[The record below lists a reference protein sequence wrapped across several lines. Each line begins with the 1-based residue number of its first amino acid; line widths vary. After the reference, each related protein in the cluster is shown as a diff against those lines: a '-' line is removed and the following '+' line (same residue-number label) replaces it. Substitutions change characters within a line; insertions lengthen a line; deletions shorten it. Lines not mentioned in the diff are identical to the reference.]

1 MKTKKILYLFFL
13 LFTGIQ
19 VNTQTIQKLSDNFIS
34 PPMINRPGAYWCW
47 LNGDVTKASI
57 TYDLEQM
64 KSKGMG
70 RAEIWDVAAT
80 NNPGGVYGNGPQFL
94 GNESVQF
101 ILHALAEGK
110 RLGLRMGMVASSGWN
125 AGGSW
130 VDPEWAAKALYVSEK
145 SVTGPMLYADT
156 LPLPHL
162 PKQCPKDKN
171 GLPIFKKE
179 IAVLAIRSNADKK
192 INSIEDV
199 QVLSAKYDG
208 KKLQWQVPDG
218 TWTILRFIC
227 SNTGQHL
234 IVPSPKSDG
243 LFIDYLDPKAT
254 TRYLS
259 YILNRLHITKQ
270 NAASSGLSYLS
281 FDSME
286 LDDATA
292 WTDNM
297 DSVFFKHNGYSVIR
311 YLPAFAGWKLPGG
324 NDGFLQ
330 QFKQTVSDQLIFSH
344 YKTGRDFL
352 SGYGIDLVAEA
363 GGPGPPLWNTC
374 PVDAVKALGN
384 VSIPRGEFWI
394 RNRYNLFLVKEI
406 ASASHIY
413 GQNTVDGE
421 SFTTW
426 RRWKDAPHDYKKYA
440 DRAFCEGLNSITIHA
455 FANTRPEFGL
465 PGRAYHAGSDI
476 NTTATWWKDAR
487 PFMDYLS
494 RSSYLLS
501 QGKPVADVAFYY
513 GDKAPNFF
521 PALQGAPERPRLT
534 GLPFGYDFD
543 IINSDILINT
553 LSVVKGKLVLPDGV
567 SYRLLVIPGRKDI
580 PQAVIRKI
588 NQLAAAGATI
598 LLENSENVPAGM
610 PDGALKNISIGEALK
625 KLAVTEDFTGDA
637 TRWDFIHRKTGT
649 GDMYFVSN
657 PTDNTVSGECTFRAN
672 GKQVEYWDAVTG
684 KQYSIRDAVVSGS
697 GTKLNLQLAPHASCF
712 VFITNEK
719 RNLPVFNIHR
729 QIERTEIKGSW
740 ALTFPAN
747 WGAPGSVQ
755 MNQLVSWTD
764 HPDKGVQYFSGTAA
778 YQKNIEVA
786 AALLEKSSEVNINL
800 GEVLDLAKVKVNGKT
815 AGVLWTAPYAIN
827 IKEYLKPGTNS
838 IEIEVTNNWINRLTG
853 DMNAGDGK
861 KYCQTN
867 IPYITKDRIPAVG
880 DEKFHVQRSGLIGPV
895 ILESISFGSLK

>member
-1 MKTKKILYLFFL
+1 MKTIKILSQLFL
-13 LFTGIQ
+13 LFAGIQ
-19 VNTQTIQKLSDNFIS
+19 VNAQQIKTLANHFVD
-34 PPMINRPGAYWCW
+34 PPTINRPGAYWCW
-47 LNGDVTKASI
+47 LNGDVTNASI

-80 NNPGGVYGNGPQFL
+80 NNPGGKYGSGPRFL
-94 GNESVQF
+94 GDESVKS
-101 ILHALAEGK
+101 ILHALSEGK

-130 VDPEWAAKALYVSEK
+130 VEPEWAAKALFASEIT
-145 SVTGPMLYADT
+145 VTGPFLYSDT

-171 GLPIFKKE
+171 GLPVFKKE
-179 IAVLAIRSNADKK
+179 IAVLAIRYNPGKK
-192 INSIEDV
+192 INALSDI
-199 QVLSAKYDG
+199 QVLNAKFDG
-208 KKLQWQVPDG
+208 KKLQWQVPEG
-218 TWTILRFIC
+218 KWTILRFIC

-234 IVPSPKSDG
+234 IVPSPESDG
-243 LFIDYLDPKAT
+243 LFIDFLDPHAT
-254 TRYLS
+254 TRYLT
-259 YILNRLHITKQ
+259 YFLNRLHITKK

-292 WTDNM
+292 WTDSM
-297 DSVFFKHNGYSVIR
+297 DSIFFKHNGYNVLP
-311 YLPAFAGWKLPGG
+311 YLPAFTGWTLPGG
-324 NDGFLQ
+324 NDSFLQ
-330 QFKQTVSDQLIFSH
+330 QFKKTVSDQLIFSH
-344 YKTGRDFL
+344 YTTGRNFL

-413 GQNTVDGE
+413 GQNIVDGE

-426 RRWKDAPHDYKKYA
+426 RRWKDAPHDFKKYA

-494 RSSYLLS
+494 RCSYMLR
-501 QGKPVADVAFYY
+501 QGKPVADVAYYY

-521 PALQGAPERPRLT
+521 PALQGSPDRPKPA
-534 GLPFGYDFD
+534 GLPSGYDFD
-543 IINSDILINT
+543 IINSDVLINA
-553 LSVVKGKLVLPDGV
+553 LSVVNGKLVLPGGV
-567 SYRLLVIPGRKDI
+567 TYRLLVIPGRKDI
-580 PQAVIRKI
+580 PLEVIRKI
-588 NQLAAAGATI
+588 NKLAAAGANI
-598 LLENSENVPAGM
+598 LLVNTVDMPAGM
-610 PDGALKNISIGEALK
+610 PEHVMKNTSIGEALK
-625 KLAVTEDFTGDA
+625 KINVKEDFTTDA
-637 TRWDFIHRKTGT
+637 AQWDFIHRKTET
-649 GDMYFVSN
+649 GDMYFISN
-657 PTDNTVSGECTFRAN
+657 TTDNTVTGECEVRTK
-672 GKQVEYWDAVTG
+672 GKQVEYWDPVTGGQYNLQDAVT
-684 KQYSIRDAVVSGS
+684 KES
-697 GTKLNLQLAPHASCF
+697 GTKISLELAPHASCF
-712 VFITNEK
+712 IIVTNEK
-719 RNLPVFNIHR
+719 RALPAFAVPK
-729 QIERTEIKGSW
+729 QISRSELTGSW
-740 ALTFPAN
+740 ALSFPPN
-747 WGAPGSVQ
+747 WGAPEMVQ
-755 MNQLVSWTD
+755 MDKLASWTD
-764 HPDKGVQYFSGTAA
+764 HPDKGVQYFSGTATYKKDINIDA
-778 YQKNIEVA
+778 GVLQKDSV
-786 AALLEKSSEVNINL
+786 VNINL
-800 GEVLDLAKVKVNGKT
+800 GEVLDLAKVKVNGKNV
-815 AGVLWTAPYAIN
+815 GILWTVPYVIN
-827 IKEYLKPGTNS
+827 IKNYLKPGANS

-867 IPYITKDRIPAVG
+867 IPYITKDRMPAVG
-880 DEKFHVQRSGLIGPV
+880 DEKFHVQRAGLIGPV
-895 ILESISFGSLK
+895 VLESIGYGSHK